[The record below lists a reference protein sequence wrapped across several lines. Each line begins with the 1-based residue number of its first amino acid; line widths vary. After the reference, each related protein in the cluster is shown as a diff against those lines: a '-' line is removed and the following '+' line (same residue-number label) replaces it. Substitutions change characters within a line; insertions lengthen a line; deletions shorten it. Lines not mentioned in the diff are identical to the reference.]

1 MIEES
6 VGIVPS
12 LVRNWARVYTFGLPS
27 EIREARR
34 AEIESD
40 LWEHAHDSELGGD
53 APSPFCALHALVRL
67 LAGVPDGLLWR
78 IEQAKSHSMER
89 DSHILSINVSSEVKE
104 MTTIRETTL
113 PNRLYQGKVRDTYD
127 LGDGLLLMVATDRI
141 SAFDVVLPTGIPE
154 KGAVLTQ
161 ISEFW
166 FDMTKDIIPNHFVCL
181 ATDRDDLGISD
192 ELARRSMVV
201 KRADRID
208 VECIVRGFITGS
220 AWGEYRRTGTV
231 AGQPMPEGLQDGD
244 MFPEPLFTPSTKA
257 EEGHDENITVAQMED
272 MVGKELTERLSKAS
286 IEVYSTA
293 RDYAR
298 EKGIIIADTKFE
310 FGIIDGEISLI
321 DEVLTPD
328 SSRFWDVDGYAP
340 GKSQPS
346 YDKQYVRD
354 WLDAAGWDHEPP
366 APELPDDVVASTR
379 ARYLEAYEKL
389 TGNALS

>member
-1 MIEES
+1 
-6 VGIVPS
+6 
-12 LVRNWARVYTFGLPS
+12 
-27 EIREARR
+27 
-34 AEIESD
+34 
-40 LWEHAHDSELGGD
+40 
-53 APSPFCALHALVRL
+53 
-67 LAGVPDGLLWR
+67 
-78 IEQAKSHSMER
+78 
-89 DSHILSINVSSEVKE
+89 

-127 LGDGLLLMVATDRI
+127 LGEGLLLMVATDRI

-154 KGAVLTQ
+154 KGAVLCQ

-166 FDMTKDIIPNHFVCL
+166 FNKTAHIIPNHFVSL
-181 ATDRDDLGISD
+181 ATDRSDLDLSHEI
-192 ELARRSMVV
+192 ARRSMVV

-220 AWGEYRRTGTV
+220 AWSEYRRSGTV
-231 AGQPMPEGLQDGD
+231 AGQPMPEGLRDGD

-272 MVGKELTERLSKAS
+272 FVGKELTERLSQAS
-286 IEVYSTA
+286 IDVYATA
-293 RDYAR
+293 RDIAR

-328 SSRFWDVDGYAP
+328 SSRFWDMDGYAP

-346 YDKQYVRD
+346 YDKQFVRD
-354 WLDAAGWDHEPP
+354 WLDEAGWDHEPP
-366 APELPDDVVASTR
+366 APELPGDVVAST
-379 ARYLEAYEKL
+379 AERYLEAYRML
-389 TGNALS
+389 TGNTLS